1 MLFLH
6 HSNDINTL
14 KQHLLEQL
22 SIGSAYVLQPQ
33 QILVQNPGMKRW
45 LQQQICNS
53 NGIAANIEFPL
64 PSRFIWDIFVA
75 QFDDIPELSSFD
87 AEVLRWSM
95 LQTLQQHVDDTELAA
110 LKAYQQQGNAD
121 LAGFQLSQ
129 KLAGLFDQYLVYRPQ
144 MMSAWEKQKTPLP
157 AIESW
162 QAHLWRLLRAQ
173 SDQPHRAQLIQRL
186 VAEIS
191 SDRFRRQALPSELYV
206 FALSAM
212 SPMYMNVLAAL
223 SQHLDVH
230 IFIVNPCRFY
240 WGDIRSR
247 KDQIKQGELPMVENE
262 LLASLGKQG
271 RDYIDQFYDSG
282 FECIDREHFSEIV
295 PDSLLNMVKH
305 DILNFTQTSPDF
317 DVEQDDS
324 IQLVSCYSELRE
336 LQVLHDYLL
345 SQLDRNLELQPH
357 DIVVMCPDINNL
369 APYIDAVFGQQPAA
383 RRIPYTVSDN
393 SVLSS
398 TPLLQTI
405 LDWINLPS
413 SRLTANEISAWLEL
427 PALQRAYQLD
437 ESAVDSIRYW
447 ISQNHIHWALDS
459 EHRSRL
465 GFPDN
470 DLNTWRHGISQL
482 LTAYLMPPQ
491 SELYQQQVASA
502 CIIDQQEFMAL
513 GQLQKF
519 LDDLAHWQQQLNQK
533 QSLIDWQ
540 NSINAMIA
548 ALLQLD
554 EDEAWLIKPL
564 RDEMAAWQQQAE
576 QAGFEQPLELSVIHH
591 LLQQSLEQGSAH
603 HAYLTGGINF
613 CNLIPMRTLPFKVVC
628 LIGMGDQQFPRN
640 EPLLQMDLIS
650 RNPQKG
656 DRSRREDD
664 RYMFLQSL
672 LSAQQSLY
680 ISYVG
685 RNKQDDSQLEPSVVV
700 SELLDTIEQNTGHR
714 IAIRQSALQPFAQ
727 SNFAYGSYAEQ
738 WQLQAATKLDY
749 RFNQTIDFDDIDN
762 DIELDE
768 LIRFYNNPAR
778 HFMQQRLGLRLAAA
792 SSEIDDDEPFALD
805 PLNRHGLR
813 QTLFNDMMQQGELQA
828 AKYLNSGLLSP
839 LTSGEIQ
846 LQQQLTEV
854 EMMVHELTSHE
865 YYSGHTLFEQNL
877 LLQSYQI
884 QGRIISYSNAGLLQI
899 TQSKLGGKG
908 LFSSWIQHCFLCAT
922 QTLQFSQIIFN
933 DKTIN
938 LEILQKSQAQ
948 QILIT
953 LIETYIKGSRRI
965 LPLYINTAYDY
976 QRIKNDKSEED
987 ALNKIQAD
995 WQPDSFYPSYESQ
1008 DAYITTAFKNDM
1020 PFNAEF
1026 FQLCDELI
1034 QPMIDR
1040 ISIKK

>member
-1 MLFLH
+1 MLYLH
-6 HSNDINTL
+6 HSNDINRLT
-14 KQHLLEQL
+14 QHLLQL
-22 SIGSAYVLQPQ
+22 LADEPANVLQAE

-45 LQQQICNS
+45 LQQQICSS

-64 PSRFIWDIFVA
+64 PSRFIWDIFID
-75 QFDDIPELSSFD
+75 QFDDIPELSGFD

-95 LQTLQQHVDDTELAA
+95 LQLLQQHVEDKELAP
-110 LKAYQQQGNAD
+110 LKAYQQLENAD
-121 LAGFQLSQ
+121 LARFQLAQ

-144 MMSAWEKQKTPLP
+144 MMSTWEKAKAPLP

-162 QAHLWRLLRAQ
+162 QAYLWRLLRAQ

-186 VAEIS
+186 IEAIS
-191 SDRFRRQALPSELYV
+191 SDRFSSQSLPSQLYV

-230 IFIVNPCRFY
+230 IFIVNPCRHY

-247 KDQIKQGELPMVENE
+247 KDQIKQGELPMLENE

-282 FECIDREHFSEIV
+282 LECIDREHFSEIK
-295 PDSLLNMVKH
+295 PDSLLNLVKH
-305 DILNFTQTSPDF
+305 DILNFTQTRPAF
-317 DVEQDDS
+317 DVQQDES

-336 LQVLHDYLL
+336 LQLLHDYLL
-345 SQLDRNLELQPH
+345 TQLDQDHQLQAH

-369 APYIDAVFGQQPAA
+369 APYIDAVFGQQPAS
-383 RRIPYTVSDN
+383 RRIPYSVSDN
-393 SVLSS
+393 NVLSS

-437 ESAVDSIRYW
+437 ETAVDSIRYW
-447 ISQNHIHWALDS
+447 ISQNHINWALDS

-465 GFPDN
+465 GFPDYE
-470 DLNTWRHGISQL
+470 LNTWRHGISQL
-482 LTAYLMPPQ
+482 LTAYLLPPH

-502 CIIDQQEFMAL
+502 CIIDQQDFMAL

-533 QSLIDWQ
+533 QSLLGWQ
-540 NSINAMIA
+540 NNINAMIDS
-548 ALLQLD
+548 LLQLD
-554 EDEAWLIKPL
+554 ENEVWLIKPL
-564 RDEMAAWQQQAE
+564 RDEMAAWQKQAQ
-576 QAGFEQPLELSVIHH
+576 QAGFEQQMELSVIHY

-685 RNKQDDSQLEPSVVV
+685 RNKQDDSPLEPSVVV
-700 SELLDTIEQNTGHR
+700 SELLDTIEQNSGHR
-714 IAIRQSALQPFAQ
+714 IHIRQSALQPFAQ

-738 WQLQAATKLDY
+738 WQLKPAAKLDD
-749 RFNQTIDFDDIDN
+749 RFNQAIDFDEIDK

-768 LIRFYNNPAR
+768 LIRFYHNPAR
-778 HFMQQRLGLRLAAA
+778 HFMQQRLGLRLATA
-792 SSEIDDDEPFALD
+792 SSDIDDDEAFTLD
-805 PLNRHGLR
+805 PLSRHGLR
-813 QTLFNDMMQQGELQA
+813 QTLFNDLMQQGELQQ

-846 LQQQLTEV
+846 LQQQLIE
-854 EMMVHELTSHE
+854 VHEMVRDLTSHE
-865 YYSGHTLFEQNL
+865 YYSGQTLCEQSL
-877 LLQSYQI
+877 SLQGYEI
-884 QGRIISYSNAGLLQI
+884 QGRVLSYSTQGLLQI
-899 TQSKLGGKG
+899 TQSKVNGKG

-922 QTLQFSQIIFN
+922 QTLQFSQIIFS
-933 DKTIN
+933 DKTIK
-938 LEILQKSQAQ
+938 LLILDKSQAQ
-948 QILIT
+948 QTLMS
-953 LIETYIKGSRRI
+953 LIENYIEGSKRI

-976 QRIKNDKSEED
+976 QRIKDEKDESA
-987 ALNKIQAD
+987 ALNKIQSD
-995 WQPDSFYPSYESQ
+995 WQADSFYPSYESQ
-1008 DAYITTAFKNDM
+1008 DAYIASALKNDD

-1034 QPMIDR
+1034 QPMLDGM
-1040 ISIKK
+1040 SIAS

>member
-6 HSNDINTL
+6 HSNHIDTL
-14 KQHLLEQL
+14 KQQLLAQL
-22 SIGSAYVLQPQ
+22 QDGSASVLQPQ

-45 LQQQICNS
+45 LQQQICSS

-75 QFDDIPELSSFD
+75 QFEDIPNLSVFD
-87 AEVLRWSM
+87 AEVLRWP
-95 LQTLQQHVDDTELAA
+95 LLELLHQHVDDVELTA
-110 LKAYQQQGNAD
+110 LKAYQQQENAD
-121 LAGFQLSQ
+121 LARFQLAQ

-144 MMSAWEKQKTPLP
+144 MISAWEKSTTPLP

-191 SDRFRRQALPSELYV
+191 SARFKREALPAELYV

-223 SQHLDVH
+223 SQQLDVH
-230 IFIVNPCRFY
+230 IFIVNPCRHY

-247 KDQIKQGELPMVENE
+247 KDQIKQGELPIVENE

-282 FECIDREHFSEIV
+282 YVSIDREHFSEIV
-295 PDSLLNMVKH
+295 PDSLLNLVKH
-305 DILNFTQTSPDF
+305 DILNFTQTRPQF
-317 DVEQDDS
+317 DVKQDAS

-345 SQLDRNLELQPH
+345 KQLDQDHELQAH

-369 APYIDAVFGQQPAA
+369 APYIDAVFGQQPAS
-383 RRIPYTVSDN
+383 RKIPYTVSDHN
-393 SVLSS
+393 VLSS
-398 TPLLQTI
+398 TPLLQSI
-405 LDWINLPS
+405 LDWINLPG

-427 PALQRAYQLD
+427 PALQRTYQLD
-437 ESAVDSIRYW
+437 QTAVDSIRYW
-447 ISQNHIHWALDS
+447 ISQNHIHWGLDS
-459 EHRSRL
+459 QHRSHL
-465 GFPDN
+465 GFPEH
-470 DLNTWRHGISQL
+470 DLNTWRHGIAQL
-482 LTAYLMPPQ
+482 LTAYLMPPH

-502 CIIDQQEFMAL
+502 CIIDQQEFIAL

-519 LDDLAHWQQQLNQK
+519 LDELAHWQQQLNK
-533 QSLIDWQ
+533 KHTLMEWQ

-548 ALLQLD
+548 SLLQLD
-554 EDEAWLIKPL
+554 EDETWLIKPM

-576 QAGFEQPLELSVIHH
+576 QAGFEQPLELCVIHH
-591 LLQQSLEQGSAH
+591 LLQQSLQQGSAH

-628 LIGMGDQQFPRN
+628 LIGMGDEQFPRN

-672 LSAQQSLY
+672 LSAQQALY

-685 RNKQDDSQLEPSVVV
+685 RNKQDDSKREPSVVV

-714 IAIRQSALQPFAQ
+714 IAIQQSALQPFAIA
-727 SNFAYGSYAEQ
+727 NFAAGSYAEQ
-738 WQLQAATKLDY
+738 WQIKAPENLAFK
-749 RFNQTIDFDDIDN
+749 FNQPIDISEIDRN
-762 DIELDE
+762 IELDE
-768 LIRFYNNPAR
+768 LIRFYANPAK
-778 HFMQQRLGLRLAAA
+778 HFMQQRLGLRLVEA
-792 SSEIDDDEPFALD
+792 SSEIDDDEPFTLD
-805 PLNRHGLR
+805 PLKRNGLR
-813 QTLFNDMMQQGELQA
+813 QTLFNDLMQQGELQQ

-846 LQQQLTEV
+846 LEQQLTEV
-854 EMMVHELTSHE
+854 ELMVHELTSHE
-865 YYSGHTLFEQNL
+865 YYCGYTLFEQDL
-877 LLQSYQI
+877 LLQGYQI
-884 QGRIISYSNAGLLQI
+884 QGRIISYANQGLLQI
-899 TQSKLGGKG
+899 TQSKVGGKG

-938 LEILQKSQAQ
+938 LEILEKSHAQ
-948 QILIT
+948 QILMT
-953 LIETYIKGSRRI
+953 LIESYIKGSRRI
-965 LPLYINTAYDY
+965 LPFYINTAYDY
-976 QRIKNDKSEED
+976 QRIKDDKSED
-987 ALNKIQAD
+987 AALDKIQTD
-995 WQPDSFYPSYESQ
+995 WQADSFNPSYESQ
-1008 DAYITTAFKNDM
+1008 DAYITTAFKNDT

-1026 FQLCDELI
+1026 FQLCDELM
-1034 QPMIDR
+1034 QPMIDG
-1040 ISIKK
+1040 ISIKS